1 MGCCTILL
9 YFQRT
14 EEDMQQQMQAELRL
28 TEQCLRANPKS
39 YAGWHHRKWVL
50 DNMPVPIWE
59 QELALCNKYL
69 ELDERNCKF
78 KLQYRLLMQRTY

>member
-1 MGCCTILL
+1 
-9 YFQRT
+9 
-14 EEDMQQQMQAELRL
+14 
-28 TEQCLRANPKS
+28 
-39 YAGWHHRKWVL
+39 VL